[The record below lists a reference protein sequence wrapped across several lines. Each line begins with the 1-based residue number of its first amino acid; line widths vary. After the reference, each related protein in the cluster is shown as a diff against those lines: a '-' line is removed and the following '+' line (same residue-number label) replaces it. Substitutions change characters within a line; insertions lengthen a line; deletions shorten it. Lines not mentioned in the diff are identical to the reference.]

1 MDLSNNPNKRPR
13 PDTEA
18 TPPKPGKGKGQV
30 TWTGWGMHAPAVD
43 ETVQALARLC
53 LRQEEEISELRQ
65 EKGFVM
71 HLSTGKFGLVRA
83 LLQSSMEWHRQRDLG
98 TVDCNLRT
106 CLFRLTLAELK
117 GRLTK
122 LQDTPPS
129 LTEAIKAKWASDNP
143 LVWLYQTWCP
153 EKSCLQLNEASESR
167 RVTQNLVSHGYS
179 SPDRPDGSLP
189 VQGLASPVRR
199 NAGGDG
205 CIQNL
210 DCTSGPASS
219 SSSQRLRPPR
229 QLCGLAT
236 DRGQSPS
243 RTATPISRSQRGQ
256 GIRVRQEHFRIW
268 LMNPSG
274 HNACYLNSMVL
285 ALIHISHLRQ
295 DIEDVLG
302 RLGAINT
309 AILQSRRP
317 VLLRDM
323 LTFQALLR
331 SWRAPTR
338 QHDIAEF
345 YQHIVNTG
353 DMNIAQFQW
362 QAREQRGESVHI
374 LDRGD
379 QGTPFHVDISF
390 SRLVPGQPHT
400 VQDCLDN
407 HFRGQAALI
416 ALCSV
421 APFICTQ
428 LQRFIGAAHIQKDQR
443 PIEWIGTELRV
454 PVWQA
459 RDTLGTY
466 DVVYILAAIVIHRG
480 DTPYSGH
487 YQACLLQDQRLFITD
502 DGVAARPL
510 RQTERTDVNKNSYL
524 LPCVR
529 SG

>member
-1 MDLSNNPNKRPR
+1 
-13 PDTEA
+13 
-18 TPPKPGKGKGQV
+18 
-30 TWTGWGMHAPAVD
+30 
-43 ETVQALARLC
+43 
-53 LRQEEEISELRQ
+53 
-65 EKGFVM
+65 
-71 HLSTGKFGLVRA
+71 
-83 LLQSSMEWHRQRDLG
+83 
-98 TVDCNLRT
+98 
-106 CLFRLTLAELK
+106 
-117 GRLTK
+117 
-122 LQDTPPS
+122 
-129 LTEAIKAKWASDNP
+129 
-143 LVWLYQTWCP
+143 
-153 EKSCLQLNEASESR
+153 
-167 RVTQNLVSHGYS
+167 
-179 SPDRPDGSLP
+179 
-189 VQGLASPVRR
+189 
-199 NAGGDG
+199 
-205 CIQNL
+205 
-210 DCTSGPASS
+210 
-219 SSSQRLRPPR
+219 
-229 QLCGLAT
+229 
-236 DRGQSPS
+236 
-243 RTATPISRSQRGQ
+243 
-256 GIRVRQEHFRIW
+256 
-268 LMNPSG
+268 MNPSG

-331 SWRAPTR
+331 GWRAPTR
-338 QHDIAEF
+338 QHDVAEF

-421 APFICTQ
+421 APFICIQ
-428 LQRFIGAAHIQKDQR
+428 LQRFTGAAHIQKDQQ

-459 RDTLGTY
+459 RDTLDTY

-487 YQACLLQDQRLFITD
+487 YQACLLHDQRLFITD
-502 DGVAARPL
+502 DGIAARPL

-524 LPCVR
+524 LLCVR

>member
-1 MDLSNNPNKRPR
+1 MVIYVPITILK
-13 PDTEA
+13 EM
-18 TPPKPGKGKGQV
+18 G
-30 TWTGWGMHAPAVD
+30 
-43 ETVQALARLC
+43 ARLA
-53 LRQEEEISELRQ
+53 SN
-65 EKGFVM
+65 GV
-71 HLSTGKFGLVRA
+71 
-83 LLQSSMEWHRQRDLG
+83 MEWHRQRDLG

-122 LQDTPPS
+122 AAEHATESDRGDQGQMGYRQPS
-129 LTEAIKAKWASDNP
+129 RVA
-143 LVWLYQTWCP
+143 VP
-153 EKSCLQLNEASESR
+153 EMVSREVVPATQRGGQGSESGR
-167 RVTQNLVSHGYS
+167 TTQNPVGHGYS
-179 SPDRPDGSLP
+179 PPDRPDGSLP

-205 CIQNL
+205 SIQSL
-210 DCTSGPASS
+210 DCTPGPAGP
-219 SSSQRLRPPR
+219 SSSQRLHPPR
-229 QLCGLAT
+229 QLCGPAT

-256 GIRVRQEHFRIW
+256 GIRLRQEHFRTR

-274 HNACYLNSMVL
+274 HNACYLNTMIL

-295 DIEDVLG
+295 DIEDALG
-302 RLGAINT
+302 RLGPIKT

-331 SWRAPTR
+331 GWRAPTR

-345 YQHIVNTG
+345 YQPFTNTG
-353 DMNIAQFQW
+353 DMHIAQFQW

-390 SRLVPGQPHT
+390 PRLVPGQPHT
-400 VQDCLDN
+400 VQDCLNN

-416 ALCSV
+416 ALDSV
-421 APFICTQ
+421 APFICIQ
-428 LQRFIGAAHIQKDQR
+428 LQRFIGAAHIQKDQQ

-454 PVWQA
+454 PVWRT
-459 RDTLGTY
+459 RDTLDTY

-487 YQACLLQDQRLFITD
+487 YQACLLQDQQLFITD
-502 DGVAARPL
+502 DNIAARPL
-510 RQTERTDVNKNSYL
+510 KQTERADVNKNSYL
-524 LPCVR
+524 FLCVR
-529 SG
+529 SE